1 MNQKQNWKF
10 DRGKNYCYEVLSTKK
25 SDIQLIQRFQ
35 GFQNR
40 QNVTIEKSK
49 QQSYFR
55 MSDFRMS
62 DKLMEARSI
71 LVDIENVFKQQ
82 KNALYSTNL
91 SS

>member
-82 KNALYSTNL
+82 KNAL
-91 SS
+91 

>member
-1 MNQKQNWKF
+1 M
-10 DRGKNYCYEVLSTKK
+10 LSTKK

-35 GFQNR
+35 GFQNC

>member
-55 MSDFRMS
+55 MSD
-62 DKLMEARSI
+62 KLMEARSI

-82 KNALYSTNL
+82 KNAL
-91 SS
+91 

>member
-1 MNQKQNWKF
+1 M
-10 DRGKNYCYEVLSTKK
+10 LSTKK

-62 DKLMEARSI
+62 DKLMEAQSI

>member
-1 MNQKQNWKF
+1 M
-10 DRGKNYCYEVLSTKK
+10 LSTKK

-40 QNVTIEKSK
+40 QNVTTEKSK

-62 DKLMEARSI
+62 DKLMEAQSI

>member
-1 MNQKQNWKF
+1 M
-10 DRGKNYCYEVLSTKK
+10 LSTKK

-55 MSDFRMS
+55 MSD
-62 DKLMEARSI
+62 KLMEARSI